1 MKVLQ
6 TKNQCIPSHLSFSDA
21 PHDSHFPAS
30 RGNPR
35 NGFPSWLG
43 WVTGHSFTEYVHFRN
58 QKKKLVIIGEKA
70 SQYARITGKSIRFVE
85 LTISSPV
92 ERLSLI
98 LLIAPSE
105 TSIAE

>member
-1 MKVLQ
+1 M
-6 TKNQCIPSHLSFSDA
+6 
-21 PHDSHFPAS
+21 
-30 RGNPR
+30 
-35 NGFPSWLG
+35 
-43 WVTGHSFTEYVHFRN
+43 
-58 QKKKLVIIGEKA
+58 GEKA